1 MEKLYNYLLKIE
13 YDGTGYSGWQYQKNS
28 KSVQEIIEKAL
39 SKIFRFRIRITG
51 AGRTDKG
58 VHAFGQYANFKI
70 YKKIENEKKFLNSI
84 NFFLRKNLV
93 SIILIKR
100 KKSSFHPRFN
110 AKERIYEYKIINR
123 EGSLSLNNTKAW
135 HVKTKL
141 DISLLKKGAKILEG
155 THDFSTFRAS
165 TCSAKSPIKKM
176 NSVKISKK
184 GDQIILTFKSKSFLQ
199 NQVRSMV
206 GSLKYLSSGKWS
218 LKEFKKV
225 FFSKKRSYC
234 APPAPACGLYL
245 QNIKY

>member
-1 MEKLYNYLLKIE
+1 MEKIYNYLLKVE

-28 KSVQEIIEKAL
+28 KSIQEKIEKAL
-39 SKIFRFRIRITG
+39 SKILKLKIKIIG

-70 YKKIENEKKFLNSI
+70 DHKIEDKKTFLNSL
-84 NFFLRKNLV
+84 NFFLRDNLI
-93 SIILIKR
+93 SIISINR
-100 KKSSFHPRFN
+100 KNSIFHSRFN

-123 EGSLSLNNTKAW
+123 EGSLSLNKSKAW

-141 DISLLKKGAKILEG
+141 NISLLKKGPKDLEG
-155 THDFSTFRAS
+155 KHDFSTFRES
-165 TCSAKSPIKKM
+165 SCSAKSPIKKM
-176 NSVKISKK
+176 NYVKVSKK
-184 GDQIILTFKSKSFLQ
+184 GDQIILIFKSKSFLQ

-218 LKEFKKV
+218 LKEFKKI
-225 FFSKKRSYC
+225 FFSKNRSYC

-245 QNIKY
+245 RNIKY